1 MTKVKRTYTL
11 HERELP
17 YILSPANA
25 IRALKLE
32 YGRCRRTVTSPA
44 PSQERFRTGTFDI
57 PIVSSHDIQSGKVV
71 ALGFHPQHYVVD
83 SHGKVRSA
91 LPHQLEIRARKLLG
105 QQRSEVVFQSDA
117 ALAEVQ
123 ELIKDPYPISITPSS
138 SSSPTHTSQGPLP
151 VKNKLSETQEEQGGL
166 LNAYRYT
173 KKPLDFVD
181 PLGLEFK
188 AVITPENAE
197 TGEDAPVLDNLEPVQ
212 EIPVPESQLSQRHL
226 HETVGLDTV
235 VVGPNGHGE
244 TIGAMYGKVYDP
256 EGNQLPGVDNQA
268 VEAFNDA
275 LRQAEKT
282 REYRAEGYK
291 MAAQDAALGMAA
303 GPAAGIVGGVAT
315 KAAGSLVSKAKGAF
329 GALRKADVPDRL
341 KIEEFT
347 APKIGKIIEA
357 AVDGNAA
364 VPLDKVNIYARGKV
378 ADVTEELRALQQFK
392 QTNRKLFDTDINNA
406 KLLDKL
412 KSQKHNFDRSSDM
425 ARHLETVGLS
435 DTPVNNQMI
444 TEHLLKVGNK
454 VTAENRVWVPSILK
468 GPSGNL
474 QVEST
479 WKILEDQR
487 AYLTTLKLMPSKR

>member
-44 PSQERFRTGTFDI
+44 PSHERFKTGTFDI

-123 ELIKDPYPISITPSS
+123 ELMKDPYPISVTPAP
-138 SSSPTHTSQGPLP
+138 SPTHTSQGPLP
-151 VKNKLSETQEEQGGL
+151 VKNKLSETLEEQGGL

-197 TGEDAPVLDNLEPVQ
+197 TGEDAQVLDNLEPVQ

-291 MAAQDAALGMAA
+291 MAAQDAALGMAV
-303 GPAAGIVGGVAT
+303 GPAAGIVVGGAT

-329 GALRKADVPDRL
+329 GALRKADVPDKTPLIKSESGGTLIFHENLDGHTIR
-341 KIEEFT
+341 KH
-347 APKIGKIIEA
+347 IGKTDEQLLQRFETEPDILGSSTYLDIE
-357 AVDGNAA
+357 
-364 VPLDKVNIYARGKV
+364 
-378 ADVTEELRALQQFK
+378 
-392 QTNRKLFDTDINNA
+392 
-406 KLLDKL
+406 
-412 KSQKHNFDRSSDM
+412 
-425 ARHLETVGLS
+425 
-435 DTPVNNQMI
+435 
-444 TEHLLKVGNK
+444 
-454 VTAENRVWVPSILK
+454 TA
-468 GPSGNL
+468 
-474 QVEST
+474 
-479 WKILEDQR
+479 QR
-487 AYLTTLKLMPSKR
+487 AVGDVLSRNRNNVQDWLTNSPKPRLTLNETLDYEVGRVIPQGATASQPSNKSFVLLVKDPLAPNGYRVHTSFPKPND